1 MVEPLNTLFFYELK
15 TWNYM
20 LNYTEWPE
28 ANSCS
33 GSYSLT
39 TKFGMKFGG
48 EGIAFDRR
56 SACTLDNTNGGNLI
70 TSGTDNNI
78 SRTKEK

>member
-1 MVEPLNTLFFYELK
+1 M
-15 TWNYM
+15 
-20 LNYTEWPE
+20 
-28 ANSCS
+28 
-33 GSYSLT
+33 T

-48 EGIAFDRR
+48 EGIAFDWR

-70 TSGTDNNI
+70 TSGIDNNI